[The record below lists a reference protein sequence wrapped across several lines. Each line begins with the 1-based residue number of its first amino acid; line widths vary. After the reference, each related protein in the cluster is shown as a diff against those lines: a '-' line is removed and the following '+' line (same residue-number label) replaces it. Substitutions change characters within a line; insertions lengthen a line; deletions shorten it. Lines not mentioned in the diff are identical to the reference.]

1 MHTLTTTN
9 IFCWKKANYIEKFIW

>member
-9 IFCWKKANYIEKFIW
+9 IFSWKKANHIEKFIW